1 MNEFSM
7 KNVLKK
13 NVMALALLGIYI
25 LFIILGFV
33 IEGQNILAPA
43 IVTSLIER
51 NAYVFILGAG
61 MLMCMLTGGNID
73 LSVGSIVCF
82 IGSVVGLFSVENRL
96 LDQWFG
102 VWEVQEINGEAT
114 RVLVAHAQ
122 PLNTPLAMLVA
133 LGVGL
138 LYGALLGFLIAYVRI
153 PPWIATLAGYLA
165 FRGLG
170 TQVLTT
176 ASADA
181 ALTGFPDSLKNI
193 FGGSVLEY
201 IRVGGEKVYL
211 DVLGMNIPCVVAGIL
226 ASAAVILLTVT
237 SRKKKISKGYQA
249 DPKGFVTLK
258 CIILTA
264 IIMFFAVEFSFEG
277 GIPVVVL
284 WIGGVLL
291 IYGIITEKTTIGRH
305 FMTVGGNAESARL
318 SGINNR
324 LVMFFAYLNMAVL
337 TVIAAMIVTV
347 RASAANSSAGEEY
360 ELDAIAACIVGGVS
374 AYGGSGTII
383 GMVVGATMI
392 GVINQGMQIIG
403 VDQNWIKIVKGL
415 VLLAAVVFE
424 IVSKQTKKAKKD
436 AKPKKVKAQK
446 GENGEAEAE
455 PVQPSEEASELEA
468 TVVSEDTE
476 AAPAPVPDAGLA
488 TSET

>member
-33 IEGQNILAPA
+33 IKGQNILAPA

-114 RVLVAHAQ
+114 RVLVEHAQ

-249 DPKGFVTLK
+249 DPKGFVILK

-424 IVSKQTKKAKKD
+424 IVSKQGKNAKKD
-436 AKPKKVKAQK
+436 AKPKKAKAKK
-446 GENGEAEAE
+446 GKKGEAEAE
-455 PVQPSEEASELEA
+455 PEQPSEEASELEA

-476 AAPAPVPDAGLA
+476 AAPVPDAGLA

>member
-1 MNEFSM
+1 MNGFSM
-7 KNVLKK
+7 KNVMKK

-33 IEGQNILAPA
+33 IEGQNILSPA

-51 NAYVFILGAG
+51 NAYVYILGAG

-73 LSVGSIVCF
+73 LSVGSVVCF

-114 RVLVAHAQ
+114 RVLVQHAQ

-201 IRVGGEKVYL
+201 IRVGGEKHYL

-249 DPKGFVTLK
+249 DPKGFVILK

-455 PVQPSEEASELEA
+455 PEQPSEEASELEA

>member
-1 MNEFSM
+1 MNTFSM
-7 KNVLKK
+7 KNVLKR
-13 NVMALALLGIYI
+13 NVMTIALFASYVFFAVLA
-25 LFIILGFV
+25 FV
-33 IEGQNILAPA
+33 LKGTNMLDPS
-43 IVTSLIER
+43 IVTSLIEQ

-73 LSVGSIVCF
+73 LSVGSVVCF
-82 IGSVVGLFSVENRL
+82 LGAIVGLFSLENKIIKMPLSTPIVL
-96 LDQWFG
+96 LIAIGIG
-102 VWEVQEINGEAT
+102 VA
-114 RVLVAHAQ
+114 
-122 PLNTPLAMLVA
+122 
-133 LGVGL
+133 
-138 LYGALLGFLIAYVRI
+138 YGALLGFLIAYVRI

-170 TQVLTT
+170 TQILTT
-176 ASADA
+176 ASETSAISIPSIDGQ
-181 ALTGFPDSLKNI
+181 LDLFDI
-193 FGGSVLEY
+193 FSGRLLETDWG
-201 IRVGGEKVYL
+201 VC
-211 DVLGMNIPCVVAGIL
+211 NIPCILIGSLGAAGVVLISLFSRVSKIKKGYKADPL
-226 ASAAVILLTVT
+226 WFVILK
-237 SRKKKISKGYQA
+237 S
-249 DPKGFVTLK
+249 
-258 CIILTA
+258 CIIA
-264 IIMFFAVEFSFEG
+264 VVIMFFTVEFAFDG
-277 GIPVVVL
+277 GLPIVVI
-284 WIGGVLL
+284 WILGILV

-305 FMTVGGNAESARL
+305 FMTVGGNAEASRL
-318 SGINNR
+318 SGINNKR
-324 LVMFFAYLNMAVL
+324 VMFFAYLNMAVL
-337 TVIAAMIVTV
+337 TVIAALVVTV
-347 RASAANSSAGEEY
+347 RTGAANSFAGQEY

-455 PVQPSEEASELEA
+455 PELPSEEASELEA